1 MVNKDLIKRLSHSS
15 ERPIRDK
22 AFDELEQII
31 KEDKLVFEDIELRGI
46 FEGVFW

>member
-22 AFDELEQII
+22 AFDELEALINI
-31 KEDKLVFEDIELRGI
+31 NGVNFEDIELRGL
-46 FEGVFW
+46 FEGIFW